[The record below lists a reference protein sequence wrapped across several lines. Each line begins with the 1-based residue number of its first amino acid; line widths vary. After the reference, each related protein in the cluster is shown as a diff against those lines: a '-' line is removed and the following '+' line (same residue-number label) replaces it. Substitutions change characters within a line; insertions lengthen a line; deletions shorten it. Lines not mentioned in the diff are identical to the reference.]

1 MTIRAVLVVAADA
14 VVVAA
19 AQEVAME
26 GEAVPPARLAVARVQ
41 AQRRTRPVLAHPHR
55 PMQPRLTAIA
65 AEMQPTANRA
75 ALLVMTEAA
84 AVPVGIAAEDS
95 IINNRREL
103 ISES

>member
-1 MTIRAVLVVAADA
+1 
-14 VVVAA
+14 
-19 AQEVAME
+19 
-26 GEAVPPARLAVARVQ
+26 
-41 AQRRTRPVLAHPHR
+41 
-55 PMQPRLTAIA
+55 
-65 AEMQPTANRA
+65 MQPTANRA